1 MVEGTHRAPAW
12 FPSLLSAEAAVLQY
26 DKVVVV
32 AQELEVDLKVVQE

>member
-1 MVEGTHRAPAW
+1 MVEVTHLAPAQILS
-12 FPSLLSAEAAVLQY
+12 FLSAEAAVLQY